1 MKIFNFKNFQVTVDP
16 EVLTVPEFF
25 AIWEKDKSKDKS
37 KAFKE
42 LAYVYHMADFNS
54 PYSNLSEEKKK
65 QRVGYDI
72 MKNQNYSPPTY
83 VVDAINKYKE
93 LSITP
98 KERLLMSAKRKID
111 QVADYMDSS
120 NVSDET
126 LANILKIFKDLQPI
140 VANFDN
146 LEEAVRKEKLNKSE
160 KRRAGR
166 KTSLFED

>member
-1 MKIFNFKNFQVTVDP
+1 MKIFNFKNFQVIIDP

-25 AIWEKDKSKDKS
+25 VIWDKDKSKDKT

-42 LAYVYHMADFNS
+42 LAYVYHMSDFNS

-65 QRVGYDI
+65 QRVGNDI
-72 MKNQNYSPPTY
+72 MKNQNYNPPDY
-83 VVDAINKYKE
+83 VKNAITKYKE

-98 KERLLMSAKRKID
+98 KERLLLSAKRKID
-111 QVADYMDSS
+111 QVAEYMDNS

-126 LANILKIFKDLQPI
+126 LNNILKIFKDLQPI

-146 LEEAVRKEKLNKSE
+146 LEEAVKKEKLNKTE

>member
-1 MKIFNFKNFQVTVDP
+1 MKIFNFKNFQVIVDP
-16 EVLTVPEFF
+16 EVLTIPEFF
-25 AIWEKDKSKDKS
+25 TIWDKDKTKDKT

-65 QRVGYDI
+65 QRVGNDI
-72 MKNQNYSPPTY
+72 MKNEKYNPPSY
-83 VVDAINKYKE
+83 VLEAITKYKE

-111 QVADYMDSS
+111 QVAEYMDNS

-126 LANILKIFKDLQPI
+126 LTNILKIFKDLQPI

-146 LEEAVRKEKLNKSE
+146 LEEAVRKEKLNKTE

-166 KTSLFED
+166 KTSLFEE